1 VVLGV
6 PAAAAAIGG
15 AARFL
20 AINVMIVLAI
30 PFGLAGLAVLHTAV
44 RRLRRPQVPLVGFY
58 VLAGLFGWPL
68 VVIAVVGLLDA
79 LFGLRRHFAQP

>member
-1 VVLGV
+1 
-6 PAAAAAIGG
+6 
-15 AARFL
+15 L

-30 PFGLAGLAVLHTAV
+30 PFCFAGLAVLHTAV
-44 RRLRRPQVPLVGFY
+44 RGLRRPQVPLVGFY